1 MSNSVPVRFTK
12 AWRTYFPGDIA
23 GFDHETA
30 STLIGGGVATAYAG
44 TTAAAAVSAG
54 PSSPTAKP
62 AKKNAGSRG
71 AAAKNETVIPP
82 LTGPLAGALTASGT
96 DDSPPN
102 DSDGGGDDSQ
112 NDGPG
117 DETPSD
123 DQSGDDDEK
132 P

>member
-23 GFDHETA
+23 GFDQETA
-30 STLIGGGVATAYAG
+30 ATLIGGGVATAYAG
-44 TTAAAAVSAG
+44 TTAAAVPAG
-54 PSSPTAKP
+54 PSNPAARP

-71 AAAKNETVIPP
+71 AAAKTETVIPAV
-82 LTGPLAGALTASGT
+82 TDPLAGALNASGT
-96 DDSPPN
+96 DDSPPD
-102 DSDGGGDDSQ
+102 DSDSGGDGSQ
-112 NDGPG
+112 NEGPG
-117 DETPSD
+117 DETQPA